1 MSLPYPH
8 DRARA
13 RQEDGEQPFKDA
25 REALNESES
34 NLQRQAPADDGAGD
48 SESEDQRHAR
58 QEAEASKR
66 LVDIGE
72 DVAAKESP

>member
-25 REALNESES
+25 REALNESEAD
-34 NLQRQAPADDGAGD
+34 LGRKAPADDGAGD

-58 QEAEASKR
+58 QEADASER
-66 LVDIGE
+66 LGDIGE
-72 DVAAKESP
+72 DVAAKERP